1 MQVKNGRTAPSAVT
15 LSCVAFLAP
24 ALVNAAQPAYP
35 SKAIRVVT
43 GSSPG
48 GGSDTVARTLSERLS
63 ERFRQPVLVDNRAGA
78 AGAIGADIVAKAP
91 ADGYTLF
98 AGQSSSLVV
107 LPALQKLQYDTL
119 HDFAPIM
126 QVSTVPFILVVNP
139 QVPARSVAE
148 LIQLAK
154 AKPGQLRYA
163 TSGIGSAAHLA
174 MEHFKHMAGVDLI
187 HVPYRGSP
195 QAAFDLIGGQVQ
207 AAFSNLIPTFP
218 HVKSGRLRALGVS
231 GLRRLAALPD
241 VPTVAES
248 GVPGYEA
255 MQWYG
260 MLAPANVPQPTVAR
274 LHRELAAVI
283 ELPAVRARLMEEG
296 GDVIGSTPEQF
307 GRILASELAKW
318 TKLVK
323 SAGIRAE

>member
-1 MQVKNGRTAPSAVT
+1 VHLRRRTTPSIVT
-15 LSCVAFLAP
+15 LACTALIVP
-24 ALVNAAQPAYP
+24 ALVDAGELAYP
-35 SKAIRVVT
+35 SKAVRVVT

-48 GGSDTVARTLSERLS
+48 GGSDTVARTLAEKLS

-91 ADGYTLF
+91 PDGYTLF

-119 HDFAPIM
+119 RDFAPIM
-126 QVSTVPFILVVNP
+126 QVSTVPFILAVNP
-139 QVPARSVAE
+139 QVPAKSVSE
-148 LIQLAK
+148 FIQLAK
-154 AKPGQLRYA
+154 AKPGQLRYG
-163 TSGIGSAAHLA
+163 TSGMGSAAHLA
-174 MEHFKHMAGVDLI
+174 MEQFKHMAGIDLI

-207 AAFSNLIPTFP
+207 AAFSNLIPTLP

-231 GLRRLAALPD
+231 GPRRLAALPD
-241 VPTVAES
+241 APTVAES

-260 MLAPANVPQPTVAR
+260 MMAPAGTPKSTVAF
-274 LHRELAAVI
+274 LHRELTAVI
-283 ELPAVRARLMEEG
+283 QIPAVRARLMEEG
-296 GDVIGSTPEQF
+296 GDVIGNTPEQF
-307 GRILASELAKW
+307 GRILANELAKW

-323 SAGIRAE
+323 AAGIRAE